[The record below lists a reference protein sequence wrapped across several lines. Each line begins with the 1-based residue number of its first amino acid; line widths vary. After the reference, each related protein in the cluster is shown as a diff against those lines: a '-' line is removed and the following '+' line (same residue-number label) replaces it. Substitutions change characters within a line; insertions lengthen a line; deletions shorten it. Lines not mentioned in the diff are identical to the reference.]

1 MYIHFEGYAD
11 SFFMFRDRFIQY
23 LQFEKRF
30 STHTLTAYSY
40 EIQLFHEFLDIEN
53 IPLEEVDYFTLR
65 TYFSQQMESGK
76 HVNSVNRSI
85 SSLKT
90 YFKFLRRES
99 ILDADPI
106 SAIQTLKKPKKLP
119 VAINSAHLNEVLDAM
134 QVSKE
139 SSWEDLRDQLV
150 LELLFGTGIRLAEL
164 QNIQVADI
172 SFDKK
177 QIMVF
182 GKRAKSRII
191 PVLDPLLQLID
202 EYLTACAKKNFELTF
217 LIVTGKGEKS
227 YPKLIYRIV
236 QKYLLKLKIDKK
248 SPHVLR
254 HSFATGLLE
263 QGADLN
269 AIKELLGH
277 SGLSSTQV
285 YTHNTVE
292 RLKNIYKQ
300 AHPRA

>member
-1 MYIHFEGYAD
+1 
-11 SFFMFRDRFIQY
+11 MFRDRFIQY

-119 VAINSAHLNEVLDAM
+119 TAINSAHLNEVLDAM